1 MSSII
6 LETLSSKHLIAF
18 SLLMLAAQI
27 SFIFIGLKAP
37 SPTKAYKFTATTC
50 KAHDKGKLKQWY
62 DPDQCQEIDIRNIPS
77 NIPADEI
84 VFTVRIPNGYP
95 QISRWNQYLLV
106 LMNVDVEYD
115 KLRPNDSKSN
125 ISYNVRLG
133 YTNNL
138 KTSWSLIAKADETRP
153 LHCSKLQ
160 SEADV
165 SNYICD
171 YITLFEIGS
180 CHYQYYLINIKLPTH
195 HGMNSKIGPISEIT
209 FVGILQQGAF
219 TEIWL
224 IIKSV
229 ATLFIIPIVI
239 KFRISIYKNR
249 QPQLFERM
257 LYALGI
263 SAIIVDLPVEWLTL
277 WFNMPQLLL
286 LNDIRTGIFNMAL
299 FIFWAIFVGEHSLEQ
314 GKRNN
319 LKTYWKQII
328 IIILSCLS
336 LLIFDLC
343 ERGIQL
349 SNPFYSIWATEG
361 GRRIAVSLNISSCNI
376 IKNNK
381 IYLHRKLVI
390 NILYGFIIVAAICI
404 CLYLVSIVAMVIR
417 VLRGMQTRQGALPHM
432 QQSRRMFYEGLIYR
446 FRFQLLFSVICAVL
460 TVAFVI
466 INSLSHFKEESLDED
481 EQSDLQIAS
490 AFLTGIYGLWNI
502 YTFTVI
508 FLYCPSNKVDGQNDQ
523 ELTTLNEDQHS
534 VIYRE
539 SGKES
544 YH

>member
-50 KAHDKGKLKQWY
+50 KAHDKGRLKQWY

-84 VFTVRIPNGYP
+84 VFTVRIPNGHP

-160 SEADV
+160 SEYRIDIA
-165 SNYICD
+165 
-171 YITLFEIGS
+171 
-180 CHYQYYLINIKLPTH
+180 NIYSFTQ
-195 HGMNSKIGPISEIT
+195 
-209 FVGILQQGAF
+209 GILQQGAF

-263 SAIIVDLPVEWLTL
+263 SAIIVDCKC
-277 WFNMPQLLL
+277 
-286 LNDIRTGIFNMAL
+286 
-299 FIFWAIFVGEHSLEQ
+299 LE
-314 GKRNN
+314 
-319 LKTYWKQII
+319 I
-328 IIILSCLS
+328 
-336 LLIFDLC
+336 
-343 ERGIQL
+343 
-349 SNPFYSIWATEG
+349 
-361 GRRIAVSLNISSCNI
+361 
-376 IKNNK
+376 
-381 IYLHRKLVI
+381 
-390 NILYGFIIVAAICI
+390 
-404 CLYLVSIVAMVIR
+404 
-417 VLRGMQTRQGALPHM
+417 
-432 QQSRRMFYEGLIYR
+432 
-446 FRFQLLFSVICAVL
+446 
-460 TVAFVI
+460 
-466 INSLSHFKEESLDED
+466 
-481 EQSDLQIAS
+481 
-490 AFLTGIYGLWNI
+490 
-502 YTFTVI
+502 
-508 FLYCPSNKVDGQNDQ
+508 
-523 ELTTLNEDQHS
+523 
-534 VIYRE
+534 
-539 SGKES
+539 
-544 YH
+544 